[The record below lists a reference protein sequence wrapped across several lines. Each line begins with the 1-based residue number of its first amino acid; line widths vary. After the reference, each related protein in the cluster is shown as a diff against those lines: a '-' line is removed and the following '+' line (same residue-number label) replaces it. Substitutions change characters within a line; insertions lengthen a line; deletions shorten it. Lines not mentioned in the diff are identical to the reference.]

1 MRFIFDIPLPVA
13 TPSELQ
19 LDSVLYSS
27 NPGLPKAQPWAEI
40 SQRFQRFKISAAK
53 NSQILA

>member
-27 NPGLPKAQPWAEI
+27 NPGLPKPNPGLKLANAFSVSKLAQP
-40 SQRFQRFKISAAK
+40 R
-53 NSQILA
+53 ILKF